1 MNYDSEEK
9 IKKQIKYS
17 LAVFV
22 LAIISYFAFPW
33 KTVVTAPGTKGVYM
47 DKPYF
52 VGDGGIRRHEV
63 MNPGRK
69 WVWKSTDVIGVLD
82 VPYKEAVRIDDFST
96 KDNYLVDFD
105 STISLR
111 ILDHAAIVAEWK
123 LTFWTQTL
131 QAEYN
136 SIVRREVSKYELYE
150 LMSDPVKLAELD
162 KSITDK
168 LSAYIVSIKIP
179 VKVENVALGRA
190 KPTTEVL
197 AQINETARQ
206 KEAKATNINKAA
218 AEEQRKESESKRA
231 LADKAYANEMGMNPS
246 QFVQLRMVEMQTA
259 ACMKA
264 TNCVIGLDRI
274 TPAGK

>member
-1 MNYDSEEK
+1 
-9 IKKQIKYS
+9 
-17 LAVFV
+17 
-22 LAIISYFAFPW
+22 
-33 KTVVTAPGTKGVYM
+33 M

-136 SIVRREVSKYELYE
+136 SIVRREVSKYVLYE
-150 LMSDPVKLAELD
+150 LMSDPVKLGELD
-162 KSITDK
+162 KSITEK
-168 LSAYIVSIKIP
+168 LSAYIASIKLP

-190 KPTTEVL
+190 KPTVEVL
-197 AQINETARQ
+197 AQINESARQ
-206 KEAKATNINKAA
+206 KEAKTTNANKAG
-218 AEEQRKESESKRA
+218 AEEERKDSETKRA

-246 QFVQLRMVEMQTA
+246 QFVQLRMVEMQTTT
-259 ACMKA
+259 CIKA

>member
-1 MNYDSEEK
+1 M
-9 IKKQIKYS
+9 
-17 LAVFV
+17 
-22 LAIISYFAFPW
+22 
-33 KTVVTAPGTKGVYM
+33 
-47 DKPYF
+47 
-52 VGDGGIRRHEV
+52 
-63 MNPGRK
+63 
-69 WVWKSTDVIGVLD
+69 
-82 VPYKEAVRIDDFST
+82 RIDDFST

-246 QFVQLRMVEMQTA
+246 QFVQLRMVEMQTT

-264 TNCVIGLDRI
+264 NNCVIGLDRI